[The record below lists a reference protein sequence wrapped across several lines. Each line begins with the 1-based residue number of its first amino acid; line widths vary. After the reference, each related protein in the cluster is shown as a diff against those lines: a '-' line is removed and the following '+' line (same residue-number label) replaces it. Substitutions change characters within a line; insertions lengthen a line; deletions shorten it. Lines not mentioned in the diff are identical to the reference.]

1 MLFARPVRAAVTL
14 ALGLAFAVLAACGTT
29 PPPPKY
35 PDISFGHLPAFRL
48 AVARIDIVNDYRE
61 PLKKPNIEHE
71 FPIAPGRAAERWVR
85 DRLQAGGGEGYA
97 KVTIREA
104 SAIETV
110 LKKKSE
116 GIRAALTTEPS
127 ERYDVAIEVIIE
139 VSNNRGNRDGVE
151 ARYAANRSVLENI
164 SLNDREK
171 AQYELTKLT
180 MEGLN
185 EILDREIKR
194 RLSNWLM

>member
-1 MLFARPVRAAVTL
+1 MSLLRPLLVL
-14 ALGLAFAVLAACGTT
+14 IALGVASCGTT

-35 PDISFGHLPAFRL
+35 PDISFGHLPPYKL
-48 AVARIDIVNDYRE
+48 AVARIDIVNEYRE
-61 PLKKPNIEHE
+61 PLKKPNVEHE

-85 DRLQAGGGEGYA
+85 DRMQAGGGDGFA

-116 GIRAALTTEPS
+116 GIRAAFTTEPS
-127 ERYDVAIEVIIE
+127 ERYDVAIEVIVE
-139 VSNNRGNRDGVE
+139 VSNSRGNRDGIE
-151 ARYAANRSVLENI
+151 GRFAAHRSVLENI

-171 AQYELTKLT
+171 AQYELVKST

-185 EILDREIKR
+185 EILDREVKR
-194 RLSNWLM
+194 RLLNWLM

>member
-1 MLFARPVRAAVTL
+1 MSLLRPILVLVVL
-14 ALGLAFAVLAACGTT
+14 ALAACGTT

-35 PDISFGHLPAFRL
+35 PDISFGHLAPYKF
-48 AVARIDIVNDYRE
+48 AVARIDIVNEYRE
-61 PLKKPNIEHE
+61 PLKKPNVEHE

-85 DRLQAGGGEGYA
+85 DRMQAGGGDGFA

-104 SAIETV
+104 SAIETI
-110 LKKKSE
+110 LKKRSE
-116 GIRAALTTEPS
+116 GIRGALTTEPS
-127 ERYDVAIEVIIE
+127 ERYDVAIEIIIE
-139 VSNNRGNRDGVE
+139 VSNSRGNRDGIE
-151 ARYAANRSVLENI
+151 GRYAAHRSVLENI

-171 AQYELTKLT
+171 AQYELVKLT

-194 RLSNWLM
+194 RMMNWLM